1 MVSDKLFIYKY
12 YNISLQLFVE
22 TWPRDIWGLID
33 YEAKDLI
40 NYNLELEKNGYMYRH
55 IDDIFFSE
63 DETDDDNCEK
73 LFEIS
78 KKDNSD
84 YILTFNKVEY
94 DETENIS
101 SINNAWFLLKP
112 EKMDKKI
119 SKYKV
124 NEGDIIKIGRITI
137 RIKEIK
143 LDWNNTDYYLN
154 IKNGNNISNN
164 SIKIISSNNN
174 SRIMN
179 EIIEISSNKKYLKN
193 NNLNSVKTTNQT
205 NVPTNKNIK
214 MIIKQGKV
222 LENNNN
228 IANNEEKSNESKV
241 RNEEKE
247 NNSDNGDNNSE
258 FYEKQKISKNN
269 ICRICFMEEDDKENN
284 PLLDPCICAG
294 SMKFIHIKCLQHW
307 ISSKCYT
314 KIETMNKN
322 CQIYKIKPLECE
334 LCKTPFPDIITKNEN
349 NYIVNEFKPEYDNYL
364 VFESLTLDKNKNKYN
379 YIIELNKNDKKVFVG
394 RDKESHVLFSDISVS
409 RTHCIFNIENDNI
422 YIIDNDSTFGTL
434 VLMQSNSIKLIE
446 DLPLYIQIGR
456 TFFKI
461 LVKKKKSDFFC
472 CNISES
478 PNDKFYFNQNEKQIL
493 YRKKINILNLDE
505 NKSNDI
511 KEINESNNEDDEKI
525 VNIKKIK
532 IKKNKDESN
541 DNTLDKNKIFNIAYN
556 ANANTDKINS
566 IKDLSINSK
575 KLKIQII
582 IIIIVKVY
590 I

>member
-1 MVSDKLFIYKY
+1 
-12 YNISLQLFVE
+12 
-22 TWPRDIWGLID
+22 
-33 YEAKDLI
+33 
-40 NYNLELEKNGYMYRH
+40 
-55 IDDIFFSE
+55 
-63 DETDDDNCEK
+63 
-73 LFEIS
+73 
-78 KKDNSD
+78 
-84 YILTFNKVEY
+84 
-94 DETENIS
+94 
-101 SINNAWFLLKP
+101 
-112 EKMDKKI
+112 MDKKI

-124 NEGDIIKIGRITI
+124 SEGDIIKIGRITI

-143 LDWNNTDYYLN
+143 IDWNNTDYYLN

-164 SIKIISSNNN
+164 GIKIISSNNN
-174 SRIMN
+174 SKIIN
-179 EIIEISSNKKYLKN
+179 EIIEISSNKKFLKN

-205 NVPTNKNIK
+205 IVPTNRNTKL
-214 MIIKQGKV
+214 IIKQDKV
-222 LENNNN
+222 IENNNN
-228 IANNEEKSNESKV
+228 FANNEEKSNKSNESKV

-247 NNSDNGDNNSE
+247 NNSDKGDNNSE
-258 FYEKQKISKNN
+258 FHEKRKISKNN

-334 LCKTPFPDIITKNEN
+334 LCKTPFPDIITKNEK
-349 NYIVNEFKPEYDNYL
+349 NYIVNEFKPEYENYL
-364 VFESLTLDKNKNKYN
+364 IFESLTLDKNKNKYN
-379 YIIELNKNDKKVFVG
+379 YIVELNKNDKKVFVG

-422 YIIDNDSTFGTL
+422 YINDNDSTFGTL

-472 CNISES
+472 CNISET
-478 PNDKFYFNQNEKQIL
+478 PNDKLYFNQNEKQIF
-493 YRKKINILNLDE
+493 YRKEINILNLDE

-511 KEINESNNEDDEKI
+511 KEINESNNEDDEKNVI
-525 VNIKKIK
+525 IKKIK
-532 IKKNKDESN
+532 IKKKKDETN
-541 DNTLDKNKIFNIAYN
+541 DNMLDKNKSFNIVNN

-566 IKDLSINSK
+566 IKDASINSNSKRLK
-575 KLKIQII
+575 KIKLNENRNDNNKKENSIEINKSIENIQNNNNENEHKKAELAMKKEEIDNSNNNNNNNNNNSQSI
-582 IIIIVKVY
+582 Y
-590 I
+590 IDEEN